1 MELSQTSDWML
12 TVTVENTEGFDEND
26 EEYDDRDDFR
36 VFKLYD
42 FVTGTS
48 FEINRFQMEEI
59 IGLLQTGLGIS
70 NQLDNNH
77 IKRNIRKPL

>member
-1 MELSQTSDWML
+1 MELAQTSDWML